1 MSWISNALRCIPLLR
16 IREKH
21 QNWKSGPVV
30 ERRTTHQV
38 ISQSGAVYHLLGDM
52 NSAALSKEL
61 LIALG
66 EKFKSGFPT
75 SWKLDVATVIW
86 K

>member
-1 MSWISNALRCIPLLR
+1 MSWISIALRCLLLFR
-16 IREKH
+16 LREKR

-30 ERRTTHQV
+30 ERRTAHQV
-38 ISQSGAVYHLLGDM
+38 ISQTGAVYHLLGDM

-61 LIALG
+61 LMALG